1 MAFSYRQ
8 MLVVFVRGLSLSSLV
23 RWGAGLAAARGG
35 AWKTGPS
42 IEDPIHAQGLFRK
55 SGECGTPDRTDQSQ
69 DAPRKLRATLT
80 GL

>member
-8 MLVVFVRGLSLSSLV
+8 MLVFVRGLSTRRSCGGGS
-23 RWGAGLAAARGG
+23 WAGGCAGGG
-35 AWKTGPS
+35 AWKTGSS

-55 SGECGTPDRTDQSQ
+55 SGEYGTPDRTDQSQ